1 MRQCLSDWGIKN
13 YQVERYYC
21 LIDSRHT

>member
-13 YQVERYYC
+13 YRVERYYC